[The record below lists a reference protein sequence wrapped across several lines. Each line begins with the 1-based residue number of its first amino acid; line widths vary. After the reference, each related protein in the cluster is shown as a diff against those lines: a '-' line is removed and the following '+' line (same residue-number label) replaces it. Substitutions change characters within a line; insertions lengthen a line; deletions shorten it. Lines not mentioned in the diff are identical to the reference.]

1 MIYLPPQRFLHPAVV
16 APYRRIWLWDE
27 DIEAPP
33 SFDPAAYAEIA
44 EREGLHISQP
54 ALGDGTYAWTR
65 AYISISI
72 MNMSDIWA
80 RSHGVALS

>member
-1 MIYLPPQRFLHPAVV
+1 MV

-33 SFDPAAYAEIA
+33 SFDPAAYAAIA

-54 ALGDGTYAWTR
+54 ALGDGTSTGDA
-65 AYISISI
+65 S
-72 MNMSDIWA
+72 
-80 RSHGVALS
+80 